1 MDDNYHGQG
10 WTAACDDTASW
21 RSCDAPRGI
30 MTCDAPGRCSSRLWW
45 APRSAQAA
53 CICYVVAVCLLPW
66 TMHALES
73 DGGQLTVTLS
83 YSMLSEWTQALQRA
97 DLLSS
102 ELASKLQ
109 TSQSDF
115 ERLKLELSKVDE
127 TLKQLATSLEL
138 WQQRSMTLE
147 SLLADWAQRLAT
159 LQISLD
165 EARMKSDASSMLWSS
180 YKTQSEVAL
189 KSRESEARGW
199 RAAALILGGLAVVF
213 AGVAVV
219 VSR

>member
-73 DGGQLTVTLS
+73 DGGQPTVTLS
-83 YSMLSEWTQALQRA
+83 YSTLNEWTQALQRA
-97 DLLSS
+97 DLLLS
-102 ELASKLQ
+102 ELASRLL
-109 TSQSDF
+109 TSQSDYDKL
-115 ERLKLELSKVDE
+115 RLALNKADE
-127 TLKQLATSLEL
+127 TLKQLGTSLEL
-138 WQQRSMTLE
+138 SQQRSMTLE
-147 SLLADWAQRLAT
+147 SLLEDSARRLEM
-159 LQISLD
+159 LQTSL
-165 EARMKSDASSMLWSS
+165 ESLKTRLEESFTRWSN
-180 YKTQSEVAL
+180 YKTESEGAL
-189 KSRESEARGW
+189 KNRESEARGW